1 MTNFWAVLKIFIRLL
16 RVSAE
21 NLLRLSLTDPFSGR
35 VPHLT
40 PQISRPYSFEASEGH
55 EILARAEI
63 SLLLIQVEARLE
75 NHGPYGRRWIIS
87 TRKAPIVP
95 LEVSAI
101 GESIA

>member
-35 VPHLT
+35 VPNLT

-55 EILARAEI
+55 EILARAEG
-63 SLLLIQVEARLE
+63 S
-75 NHGPYGRRWIIS
+75 PCCSYKSRRDWK
-87 TRKAPIVP
+87 TMGHM
-95 LEVSAI
+95 
-101 GESIA
+101 GEDG